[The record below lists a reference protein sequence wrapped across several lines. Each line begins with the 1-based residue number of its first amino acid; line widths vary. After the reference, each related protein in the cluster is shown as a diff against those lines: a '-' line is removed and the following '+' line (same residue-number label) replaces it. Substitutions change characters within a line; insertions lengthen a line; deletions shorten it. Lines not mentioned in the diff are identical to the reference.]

1 MQPITGEHIN
11 HHRYKF
17 VPYIGL
23 YVFGIGSVISTLF
36 EFVAEVSC
44 SSLYQHIIK
53 NVETGFSSVS
63 EKLTAMIK
71 NGEVFCVLSTLK
83 FISVLLQVC
92 GLIYTNTSS
101 KFISMYYWWC
111 TNNVYGFLL
120 CKHIQVLYKPVSIK
134 FGELRKVGND
144 LC

>member
-23 YVFGIGSVISTLF
+23 YVFGIGSVIITLF

-44 SSLYQHIIK
+44 SSLYLHIIE

-63 EKLTAMIK
+63 EKLTAMRNSGIF
-71 NGEVFCVLSTLK
+71 FCVLSALK

-92 GLIYTNTSS
+92 GLIYINTSS
-101 KFISMYYWWC
+101 KFISILCYWWC
-111 TNNVYGFLL
+111 TNNAY
-120 CKHIQVLYKPVSIK
+120 I
-134 FGELRKVGND
+134 
-144 LC
+144 